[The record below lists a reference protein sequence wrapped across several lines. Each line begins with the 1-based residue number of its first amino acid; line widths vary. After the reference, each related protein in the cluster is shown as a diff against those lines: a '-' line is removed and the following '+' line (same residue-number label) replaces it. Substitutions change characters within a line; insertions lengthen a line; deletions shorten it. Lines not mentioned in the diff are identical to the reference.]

1 MPGVGAAVD
10 IAGDAGE
17 HIGGGIILLRAGGR
31 YGGGLRQIGLVR
43 VGKAGNIAVVADQ
56 GLLQFSDIDC
66 ADIAALL
73 DGLRGRRADSLAAN
87 GAGAHYAAG
96 GHGQLGGAQRAAADI
111 QVFEA
116 LGQVGAVGDGVRT
129 VKFVYKRRNL
139 IKGVQ
144 AAGNVVIHMPAAVGH
159 CVVKDAVAQHVVF
172 VEHVVALQ
180 TAAFAHAGQHAYP
193 YQLVV
198 FRAVVAAVL
207 DVIPHAV
214 YRAHQLIADV
224 LVLAD
229 DIGAF
234 AADFDPPVAV
244 ILAIAVKEHPD
255 FVFAGLGQHFLGHIR
270 AVLAIAQLLLGK
282 VHGVH
287 GRDELDGM
295 AHIGGLEQQGVAHA
309 ILVGLLGSVRLVKLR
324 LALAAC
330 AALYAYKS
338 A

>member
-1 MPGVGAAVD
+1 
-10 IAGDAGE
+10 
-17 HIGGGIILLRAGGR
+17 
-31 YGGGLRQIGLVR
+31 
-43 VGKAGNIAVVADQ
+43 
-56 GLLQFSDIDC
+56 
-66 ADIAALL
+66 
-73 DGLRGRRADSLAAN
+73 
-87 GAGAHYAAG
+87 
-96 GHGQLGGAQRAAADI
+96 
-111 QVFEA
+111 
-116 LGQVGAVGDGVRT
+116 
-129 VKFVYKRRNL
+129 
-139 IKGVQ
+139 
-144 AAGNVVIHMPAAVGH
+144 MPAAVGNR
-159 CVVKDAVAQHVVF
+159 VVKDAVAQHVVF

-244 ILAIAVKEHPD
+244 ILAVAVKEHPD
-255 FVFAGLGQHFLGHIR
+255 FVFAGLGQHFLGHVS

-287 GRDELDGM
+287 GRDELDRM

-330 AALYAYKS
+330 AALYAHKS
-338 A
+338 AQGAVARAVGKDFAMDQQPLFGAHLIALDAGDFAVLAGGGMHGGVEQQRQVLFVLGGLEQHRIPDGKIIAVVHALVA